1 MKPIRR
7 RYIVTFV
14 NCHLMDTMNLEDTT
28 MVEIGG
34 YAYWGFGEH
43 PQELKSLG
51 LLLLETDS
59 YALAQNLKAEMDKRL
74 RKLLAS
80 GYVDTLDSGERLL
93 PQLEGKVAE
102 MSDEILDDWELGDKD
117 GR

>member
-1 MKPIRR
+1 MKRIKD

-28 MVEIGG
+28 MVEVNG
-34 YAYWGFGEH
+34 YAYWGFGER

-51 LLLLETDS
+51 LLLLETNS
-59 YALAQNLKAEMDKRL
+59 YALAQNLRAEMDKRL
-74 RKLLAS
+74 RELLAS

-93 PQLEGKVAE
+93 PQLEGKVSE
-102 MSDEILDDWELGDKD
+102 MANEILDDWELEDKK
-117 GR
+117 